1 MRRSRLALALPALSL
16 VLTGCLSQPQEA
28 NDTPPFEVPSL
39 PPSRVSTPA
48 PVETAPLT
56 VDPPGPT
63 RTSP

>member
-1 MRRSRLALALPALSL
+1 MRRSRLVLALPALSL

-39 PPSRVSTPA
+39 PPSVFQTPA

-63 RTSP
+63 RTP